1 LIGVWLLVLLLVGVP
16 DVARLIGHVWFV
28 HRRHVLDHDVP
39 DDLPMTAGEWLAD
52 ELRLYGL
59 AERIRIVV
67 TNHVTSSQDA
77 FHVQRGVIQLT
88 EETNFKRDPVYWAIA
103 AHELGHAR
111 FRLDHP
117 ASIPLSITAQLAKL
131 FLVRF
136 GLGLAL
142 GNTLF
147 AIPLATQLAHWMFGV
162 ALALHVFELGDEIV
176 ASTFAMRM
184 LRADTALLG
193 SHIRA
198 ARSVLIAAFLTYL
211 LPFVGYV
218 VMFSQWWIVERLTAT
233 PRMPSGGVTTLGL
246 VGAAFASLYVLVF
259 ALAHLAAAARRPR
272 LLNLQAALLSIS
284 WAICVV
290 AVILLGWDRHLTT
303 THAWIVMLA
312 CSAAYPTA
320 MIVLALPSSIAL
332 SVFAGRARRY
342 DPGIELSS
350 VFRSARLAGAET
362 TKAGNHW
369 LKTVVGDIYGPVPAA
384 RRIWELNKLAI
395 LALVIAFWL

>member
-1 LIGVWLLVLLLVGVP
+1 MWLLVLLLVGVP
-16 DVARLIGHVWFV
+16 SIARLVGHVWFV

-39 DDLPMTAGEWLAD
+39 DDLPMTAGEWLAA
-52 ELRLYGL
+52 ELTNYGL
-59 AERIRIVV
+59 GERIRVVV
-67 TNHVTSSQDA
+67 TNHITSSRDA

-88 EETNFKRDPVYWAIA
+88 EETNFKRDPAYWAIA

-117 ASIPLSITAQLAKL
+117 ASVPFSITAQLVKL

-147 AIPLATQLAHWMFGV
+147 AIPLATQLAHWMFGG
-162 ALALHVFELGDEIV
+162 ALVLHLPELFDEIA
-176 ASTFAMRM
+176 ASTAAMRM

-198 ARSVLIAAFLTYL
+198 ARSLLTAAFLTYL

-246 VGAAFASLYVLVF
+246 VGAAIASLYVLVF
-259 ALAHLAAAARRPR
+259 GLAHLAAAVRRPR
-272 LLNLQAALLSIS
+272 MLNLQTALLSIP

-290 AVILLGWDRHLTT
+290 ALILLGWDRHLTI

-332 SVFAGRARRY
+332 AVFGRRAHRY

-350 VFRSARLAGAET
+350 AFRSAREAGTET
-362 TKAGNHW
+362 TKAGNRW
-369 LKTVVGDIYGPVPAA
+369 LTSIADNVYAPVSAA

>member
-1 LIGVWLLVLLLVGVP
+1 MWLLVLLLVGVP
-16 DVARLIGHVWFV
+16 DVARLVGHVWFV

-39 DDLPMTAGEWLAD
+39 DDLPMTAGEWLAA
-52 ELRLYGL
+52 ELKLYGL
-59 AERIRIVV
+59 VERIRVVV

-88 EETNFKRDPVYWAIA
+88 EETNFKRDPVFWAIA

-117 ASIPLSITAQLAKL
+117 ASIPLTITAQLAKL

-147 AIPLATQLAHWMFGV
+147 AIPLATQLAHWMFGI
-162 ALALHVFELGDEIV
+162 ALALHVFELVDEIV
-176 ASTFAMRM
+176 ASTSAMRM
-184 LRADTALLG
+184 LRLETSLHGFHLR
-193 SHIRA
+193 S
-198 ARSVLIAAFLTYL
+198 ARSALSAAFLTYL
-211 LPFVGYV
+211 LPFIGYL

-233 PRMPSGGVTTLGL
+233 PRMPSGGVTMLGL
-246 VGAAFASLYVLVF
+246 IGAALASLYVLVF
-259 ALAHLAAAARRPR
+259 GLAHLAAAVRRPR
-272 LLNLQAALLSIS
+272 LLNLQTALLSLP
-284 WAICVV
+284 WAISVV
-290 AVILLGWDRHLTT
+290 ALILLGWDRHLTI

-320 MIVLALPSSIAL
+320 MIVLSLPSSIAL

-362 TKAGNHW
+362 TKAGNDW
-369 LKTVVGDIYGPVPAA
+369 LKTVVGNVHGPVGPA
-384 RRIWELNKLAI
+384 RRIWELNKLAV